1 MSPETTKL
9 EDYAEHL
16 LDIMDERIEER
27 ALPEISRILGQEVSS
42 LDDAYDLAGDDVDLR
57 ILIDQAFDCAAYD
70 IAEEDFSVAAEE
82 AAEARYARYHPDEF

>member
-16 LDIMDERIEER
+16 LDSMDERVDER
-27 ALPEISRILGQEVSS
+27 AMPEISEFIGKKVNSIDE
-42 LDDAYDLAGDDVDLR
+42 AYDLAADSEDVRQIDDICRYV
-57 ILIDQAFDCAAYD
+57 AYE
-70 IAEEDFSVAAEE
+70 IAEEDFAIGAEA

>member
-16 LDIMDERIEER
+16 LEMMDERIEER
-27 ALPEISRILGQEVSS
+27 ALPEISQLLGQQVSS
-42 LDDAYDLAGDDVDLR
+42 LDEAYDVAGDDVDLR
-57 ILIDQAFDCAAYD
+57 IQIDEAFNSSAYD
-70 IAEEDFSVAAEE
+70 IAEEDMSIWAEE

>member
-1 MSPETTKL
+1 MSPETDRV

-16 LDIMDERIEER
+16 LDIMDERIEAR
-27 ALPEISRILGQEVSS
+27 ALPEISELLGQQVSS
-42 LDDAYDLAGDDVDLR
+42 LDEAYDIAGDDVDLR
-57 ILIDQAFDCAAYD
+57 IQIDEAFNCAAYD

>member
-1 MSPETTKL
+1 MSPETDRVS
-9 EDYAEHL
+9 DYAERL

-27 ALPEISRILGQEVSS
+27 ALPEISRLLGQEVSS

-57 ILIDQAFDCAAYD
+57 IAIDERFDEAAYD
-70 IAEEDFSVAAEE
+70 LAEEDFAIGAEE